1 MLAVGLMSGTS
12 LDGIDAVL
20 CEIKGVG
27 INTKIE
33 QLQFIE
39 MPMPKKIKKKIQLAC
54 LNQMT
59 TRDICSLNFELG
71 TIFADAVKKVCAQA
85 GIETKALDYIASHG
99 QTIYHIPKANEELYR
114 SSLQIGEPAV
124 IAYECQCPV
133 VSNFRTMDIAAGGQG
148 APLVPY
154 SEWVLYS
161 DQYYHRVLQNIGGIG
176 NLTYLPAHGNFNDV
190 MAFDTG
196 PGNMMIDYACQQ
208 LFGLQYDDGGQ
219 IAAQGQLID
228 QMVEELKAHSYL
240 TMPLPKTTGREMFGN
255 DYTQELLD
263 KYREYDAIDIIHTLT
278 WFSAYSISSA
288 YKTFLIEKGQ
298 FVDQVIIGG
307 GGAYNQLL
315 IQMIREQLSD
325 FNIEVITQEALGYSS
340 AAKEAIAFVIMGNET
355 INRRPSN
362 VPSATGAHHSV
373 ILGNVTYY

>member
-20 CEIKGVG
+20 CKINGVG
-27 INTKIE
+27 LDTKVT
-33 QLQFIE
+33 QLEFIE
-39 MPMPKKIKKKIQLAC
+39 MPIPKATRNKIQKAC
-54 LNQMT
+54 LDQMT

-71 TIFADAVKKVCAQA
+71 EILAEAVKKVCTKA
-85 GIETKALDYIASHG
+85 GIKSSQLDFIASHG

-114 SSLQIGEPAV
+114 SSLQIGEAAV

-161 DQYYHRVLQNIGGIG
+161 DSHRNRVLQNIGGIG
-176 NLTYLPAHGNFNDV
+176 NLTYLPASGNFNDV

-208 LFGLQYDDGGQ
+208 LLRIPYDDGGH
-219 IAAQGQLID
+219 IAASGQFI
-228 QMVEELKAHSYL
+228 QEMGEELKNHPYL
-240 TMPLPKTTGREMFGN
+240 TIPIPKTTGRELFGN
-255 DYTQELLD
+255 HYTQELLE
-263 KYREYDAIDIIHTLT
+263 KYHNYGDADIIHTLT
-278 WFSAYSISSA
+278 WFTAYSITFA
-288 YKTFLIEKGQ
+288 YKKFLIEKGYK
-298 FVDQVIIGG
+298 VDQVIIGG
-307 GGAYNQLL
+307 GGAYNQLMVE
-315 IQMIREQLSD
+315 IIRSQLAEYA
-325 FNIEVITQEALGYSS
+325 IEVVTQEALGYSS
-340 AAKEAIAFVIMGNET
+340 SAKEAIAFVVMANET
-355 INRRPSN
+355 INRQPSN
-362 VPSATGAHHSV
+362 VPSATGAEQSV